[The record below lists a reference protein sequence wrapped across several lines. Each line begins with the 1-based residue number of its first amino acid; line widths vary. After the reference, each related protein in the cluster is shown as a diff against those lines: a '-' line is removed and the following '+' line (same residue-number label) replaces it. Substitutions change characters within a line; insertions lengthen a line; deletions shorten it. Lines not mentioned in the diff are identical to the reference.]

1 MLQNYNLKEKIVIYG
16 WCLHTTKRIEEN
28 IELNTQQNKI
38 MEEITY

>member
-16 WCLHTTKRIEEN
+16 WGLHTIKRIEEN
-28 IELNTQQNKI
+28 TEMNTQQNKI